1 MIVQTTGRGFD
12 LVTFRDR
19 YGEICSLQKSS
30 LATENCIWFGV
41 NEPKVTALAK
51 DVYGSGEVGWVTISI
66 PEYAHLS
73 GRMHLTQEQVRELLP
88 YLIKFA
94 ETGELT

>member
-1 MIVQTTGRGFD
+1 MQKTERGFD
-12 LVTFRDR
+12 TLTFTDR
-19 YGEICSLQKSS
+19 YGETCSLQKSS
-30 LATENCIWFGV
+30 LATEDCIWFGV
-41 NEPKVTALAK
+41 NEPKITALAK
-51 DVYGSGEVGWVTISI
+51 DVYGSDASGWVTISI

-73 GRMHLTQEQVRELLP
+73 ARMHLTQEQVRELLP